1 LGVGGNYANCM
12 TKEEL
17 ITKIRIAFKDVKLD
31 DGVGLWEGQGL
42 DDYANEKT
50 MLELRKKDERNNW
63 DNIPYKDLAF
73 CSSSLSFFDAKGMRF
88 CLPKFLIFDI
98 LEEQL
103 YKEQGISS
111 PCVLFTL
118 SYELNE
124 EYQKNQFSLLDS
136 QQIEAVICFLE
147 YKLAEIVLKH
157 KEYSINY
164 GSTMDTVFS
173 DSAYIELDRTIN
185 EWRQKLI

>member
-1 LGVGGNYANCM
+1 M

-17 ITKIRIAFKDVKLD
+17 ITKIRTAFKDVKLG

-42 DDYANEKT
+42 DDYADEKT

-118 SYELNE
+118 SYKLNE
-124 EYQKNQFSLLDS
+124 EHQKNRFSLLDS

-147 YKLAEIVLKH
+147 YKL
-157 KEYSINY
+157 
-164 GSTMDTVFS
+164 VF
-173 DSAYIELDRTIN
+173 
-185 EWRQKLI
+185 